1 LLEENWVW
9 TANGGI
15 ERRAARWVVV
25 VALGLARLGWAAT
38 GEDAGAL
45 LTPPQLE
52 QPSPAVYP
60 QPLLGSGVEGE
71 VRLRLTISETGV
83 VSHVEVESSPNP
95 TLTGAATDAAEH
107 LRFIP
112 ARLGDTPVAV
122 ILEYSYFFLASTVDG
137 GLPEDGGAIEP
148 FAELGGTVRSKGTR
162 EPVIGAQ
169 LEVDDGA
176 TAETDGTG
184 HFTVRVTP
192 GARTVTVKASGH
204 QPGVFHENV
213 EPFQRLDVLY
223 RLLRSSQSPYETV
236 VRSQADRAEVSRI
249 QLAGPELKEVAG
261 TRGEPLRVIML
272 LPGVAS
278 LASGLSYP
286 VVRGSVPAATGFFLD
301 GVRIPQLY
309 HLAVGPAVVHPEFID
324 AIDFYPA
331 NAPSSFG
338 NLTAGVVA
346 ASVREPRERVHVE
359 GSVDIINA
367 GAFAE
372 VPIPSTGTNVTV
384 AGRVSYTGWLLALVT
399 KAATNGDVTPVA
411 DFYDYQARVEQKVGK
426 ASLRLLAFG
435 SSDLVGARPKDPQ
448 SVATFLTSRFH
459 RVDLRARVP
468 LGPGKLEAGATVG
481 WEDLGIYAEQS
492 GQRAASFLLGRF
504 ILSARAQW
512 WVELAEH
519 LSLRVAGDLE
529 RQVASIDNTTTISPG
544 AEVVHQ
550 PAVMGVISGV
560 SAEVSWSPSRLAL
573 VAGLRGASF
582 HAQPGVQFWA
592 LEPRLSA
599 RFALTDFL
607 TLKGGAGLFHQP
619 PTLLLSLP
627 ISDLASL
634 KDGLQETIHLALGA
648 EARLFWG
655 LELGVEAFFNPMT
668 QVREKS
674 LTQFI
679 TGNSTYEDKH
689 GASFGRAYGLEVL
702 LRSPARGRFFGWISY
717 SLMRSERLRTFP
729 VFGADGEVLEVR
741 KAYLPFAFDQTHNL
755 NVVAG
760 YQLPLGYRLSGTF
773 HFNTGRP
780 ESGEVSSR
788 TMVPSTNA
796 QGLDVWR
803 PVSLDQVARLPPF
816 FRFDARVS
824 KEWTLRDLLFELYL
838 DLFNISLS
846 QEVYVYDY
854 GRAYDTNPPGPG
866 ALEKRATAFPVFSI
880 ALGLKGTY

>member
-1 LLEENWVW
+1 MAF
-9 TANGGI
+9 TRSI
-15 ERRAARWVVV
+15 ARW
-25 VALGLARLGWAAT
+25 AMALMLGLARLAGAT
-38 GEDAGAL
+38 TGDDAGSP
-45 LTPPQLE
+45 LTAPQLE
-52 QPSPAVYP
+52 QASAAVYP
-60 QPLLGSGVEGE
+60 EALVGSGVEGE
-71 VRLRLTISETGV
+71 VRLRLTISEMGV
-83 VSHVEVESSPNP
+83 VSRVEVESSPDP
-95 TLTGAATDAAEH
+95 ALTAAATEAASG

-112 ARLGDTPVAV
+112 ARLGDAPVAV
-122 ILEYSYFFLASTVDG
+122 ILEYSYFFLVSSGDG
-137 GLPEDGGAIEP
+137 GLPEDGGAAEP
-148 FAELGGTVRSKGTR
+148 FAELIGTVRSKGTR
-162 EPVIGAQ
+162 EPAIGAQ
-169 LEVDDGA
+169 IEVDDGQA
-176 TAETDGTG
+176 TETDGDG
-184 HFTVRVTP
+184 HFTLRVKP
-192 GARTVTVKASGH
+192 GAREVTVRAAGH
-204 QPGVFHENV
+204 QPSVFHERL
-213 EPFQRLDVLY
+213 EPFQRLEVLY
-223 RLLRSSQSPYETV
+223 RLLRLSQSPYETV
-236 VRSQADRAEVSRI
+236 VRAQADRAEVSRI

-272 LPGVAS
+272 LPGVS
-278 LASGLSYP
+278 SMASGISYP

-372 VPIPSTGTNVTV
+372 VPIPSTGTNVTL

-399 KAATNGDVTPVA
+399 KAATNGEVTPVA

-426 ASLRLLAFG
+426 GSLRLLAFG
-435 SSDLVGARPKDPQ
+435 SSDLVGARPKEPQ
-448 SVATFLTSRFH
+448 SLATFLTSRFH
-459 RVDLRARVP
+459 RVDLRGRVP
-468 LGPGKLEAGATVG
+468 LGPGKFEAGATVG
-481 WEDLGIYAEQS
+481 WEDLGIFAEQS
-492 GQRAASFLLGRF
+492 GQRAASFLLNRF

-519 LSLRVAGDLE
+519 LSLRVAGDIE
-529 RQVASIDNTTTISPG
+529 RQVAGLDNTTSISPG

-550 PAVMGVISGV
+550 PAVMGVISGLSV
-560 SAEVSWSPSRLAL
+560 ETSWNPSRLAL
-573 VAGLRGASF
+573 VVGLRGASY
-582 HAQPGVQFWA
+582 HAQPDVQFWA

-599 RFALTDFL
+599 RFAVTDSL

-655 LELGVEAFFNPMT
+655 LELGVEGFFNPMT

-674 LTQFI
+674 LAQFV

-702 LRSPARGRFFGWISY
+702 LRAPAGGRFFGWISY

-729 VFGADGEVLEVR
+729 VFGPDGDVVEIR
-741 KAYLPFAFDQTHNL
+741 KAFLPFAFDETHNL

-760 YQLPLGYRLSGTF
+760 FQLPLGYRLSGTF
-773 HFNTGRP
+773 HFNSGRP

-788 TMVPSTNA
+788 TMVPYTNA
-796 QGLDVWR
+796 QGMDVWR
-803 PVSLDQVARLPPF
+803 PVSLDQVGRLPSF
-816 FRFDARVS
+816 FRVDARAS
-824 KEWTLRDLLFELYL
+824 KQWTLKDIMLELYL

-846 QEVYVYDY
+846 QEVYGYNY
-854 GRAYDTNPPGPG
+854 GRTYTSDSPGLGP
-866 ALEKRATAFPVFSI
+866 LEKQATAFPVFSI